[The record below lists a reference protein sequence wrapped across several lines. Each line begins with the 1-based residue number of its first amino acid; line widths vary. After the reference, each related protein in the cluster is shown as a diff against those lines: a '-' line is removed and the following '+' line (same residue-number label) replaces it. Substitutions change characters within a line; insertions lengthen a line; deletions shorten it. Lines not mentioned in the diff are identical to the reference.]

1 MDQRAP
7 RTAAFAS
14 TIATMSSIALLANAF
29 LGKYPGQEGQRVLL
43 KPLFTGFFS
52 GRERDYWAP
61 TGWSQQEWIW
71 LLITV
76 CLGSIVLWGRSE
88 RPVPELPQRR
98 SVEEQIADFESSST
112 VIGTRQTE
120 SVSQTTSSIISSI
133 LGDQQTVDS
142 QRVES
147 ATTLL
152 SSGDIGTYAASV
164 VSTRNTDIESRT
176 IESEP
181 QPHHEDDVVIENRE
195 FVTDG
200 PAYIPLPGRE
210 DYNKSPPQLL
220 RDATTE
226 FVTDG
231 PDFVPLPELPDLE
244 NDEISGVPSMPSL
257 DDVLESNQRIPE
269 LPDLDDLF

>member
-76 CLGSIVLWGRSE
+76 CLGLIVLWGRSE

-98 SVEEQIADFESSST
+98 SVEEQIADFESRST

-164 VSTRNTDIESRT
+164 VTTRNTEIESRT

-181 QPHHEDDVVIENRE
+181 QPHQEDDEVIENRD

-200 PAYIPLPGRE
+200 PAYIPLPDRE
-210 DYNKSPPQLL
+210 DHNESPPQLF